1 MLCAGH
7 GDASNPLKYEYDVQG
22 WRQILR
28 HAEARAPEVFGAS
41 QGLPQIGHQLSV
53 FLDDR
58 AGGGRP
64 TSFGKPHVSRW
75 TVSSA
80 TPAGWAAIGRC
91 FVPCRCGCLWAISKA
106 VMQPAMAWVLAT
118 ITLLL
123 VRTCRSSTVT
133 SWGCAADGT
142 TGSSATR
149 TMSTMGPAGPAS
161 PPATASERGWGPA
174 DQPAGSASPLSR
186 PRSPSQCQSAEP
198 YDERAR
204 QRQSRPGSNWHAD
217 TYYGAAA
224 TILRHHPLGS

>member
-1 MLCAGH
+1 MTALVVAARL
-7 GDASNPLKYEYDVQG
+7 ASESPMSVGGPFRARRRRVGPPL
-22 WRQILR
+22 
-28 HAEARAPEVFGAS
+28 AGAS
-41 QGLPQIGHQLSV
+41 C
-53 FLDDR
+53 
-58 AGGGRP
+58 
-64 TSFGKPHVSRW
+64 
-75 TVSSA
+75 
-80 TPAGWAAIGRC
+80 PAGAAAFGR
-91 FVPCRCGCLWAISKA
+91 FSKA

-217 TYYGAAA
+217 RYYCAAA
-224 TILRHHPLGS
+224 TILRHHPLGC